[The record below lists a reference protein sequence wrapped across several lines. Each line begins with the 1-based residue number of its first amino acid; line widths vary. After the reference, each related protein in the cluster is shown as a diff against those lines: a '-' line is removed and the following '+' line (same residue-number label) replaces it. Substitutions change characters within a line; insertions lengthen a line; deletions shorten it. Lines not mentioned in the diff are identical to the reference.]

1 MSGLYVFQGIFP
13 TQESNQDLLHCR
25 RILYQLSCQGSH
37 IKNTND
43 YLGGVSTGRPGEVVI
58 SIRKSP
64 APLCLGWFSQRHS
77 PVHSFFPTILRISSG
92 YILLCLFSLVT
103 LSFSLGLYLLH
114 CLLPLSTFCKNGVSN
129 LEFLAS
135 HGTVHIWQLP
145 VIWGLGGWG
154 TLPLKEFVQKW
165 SRMDYKSKYWNC
177 DSVCGIAFLSLCG
190 LKVLAING

>member
-1 MSGLYVFQGIFP
+1 MLSCVWLFPTPWTVACQAPLSMGDSPGRNTGVGCHVLLQGFFL

-92 YILLCLFSLVT
+92 YILLCLFSACYTQL
-103 LSFSLGLYLLH
+103 LSGSMSRSLLAAIKH
-114 CLLPLSTFCKNGVSN
+114 
-129 LEFLAS
+129 FL
-135 HGTVHIWQLP
+135 
-145 VIWGLGGWG
+145 
-154 TLPLKEFVQKW
+154 
-165 SRMDYKSKYWNC
+165 
-177 DSVCGIAFLSLCG
+177 
-190 LKVLAING
+190 